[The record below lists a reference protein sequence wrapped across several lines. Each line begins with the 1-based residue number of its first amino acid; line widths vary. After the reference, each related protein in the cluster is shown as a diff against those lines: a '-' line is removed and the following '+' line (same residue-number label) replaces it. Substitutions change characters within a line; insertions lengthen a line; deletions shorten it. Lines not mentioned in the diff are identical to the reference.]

1 MSHNDKGDTETTL
14 QELKDL
20 IDKFSKERDWDR
32 HHTPKNLAL
41 SISIEAAELM
51 EHFQWDEYQQDDK
64 DAMAAELSDILAYV
78 FNFAN
83 VMDIDI
89 ATAFRDKLKKIEKK
103 YPVEIFNKDNLSKDE
118 FFRIKKEYRRK
129 GSDNTKSAQS

>member
-1 MSHNDKGDTETTL
+1 MSERDTETTI

-20 IDKFSKERDWDR
+20 IAKFSEERDWGR

-41 SISIEAAELM
+41 SISIEAAELL
-51 EHFQWDEYQQDDK
+51 EHFQWEEYHQEDK
-64 DAMAAELSDILAYV
+64 EAMAAELADILAYV

-89 ATAFRDKLKKIEKK
+89 ATSFRKKLKKIEKK
-103 YPVEIFNKDNLSKDE
+103 YPVETFNKDSLGKDE
-118 FFRIKKEYRRK
+118 FFRIKKDYRQK
-129 GSDNTKSAQS
+129 DA

>member
-1 MSHNDKGDTETTL
+1 MSKDDAATTI

-20 IDKFSKERDWDR
+20 IAKFSKERDWGR

-51 EHFQWDEYQQDDK
+51 EHFQWDEYHKEDK
-64 DAMAAELSDILAYV
+64 AAIAAELSDILAYA

-89 ATAFRDKLKKIEKK
+89 ATAFRDKIKKIEKK
-103 YPVEIFNKDNLSKDE
+103 YPVEVFNKDNVGKDE
-118 FFRIKKEYRRK
+118 FFKIKKDYRRK
-129 GSDNTKSAQS
+129 EQ